1 MSDDVDPAATSDDA
15 STSLAPKHALPDLS
29 GRVAVV
35 TGGGRGIG
43 KAITLGMAA
52 AGATVVPS
60 ARTAAEV
67 EAVAA
72 EAREHGVEARG
83 ITADVTD
90 DGDVTALVEETVDAF
105 GSLDVLVNNA
115 GFNPGDA
122 LGDPDD
128 VESDA
133 VGSVLDVNLRG
144 AFRTVRAA
152 GPHLKEAGGSVVNVA
167 SVAGLVG
174 LPKQH
179 PYVASKHGLV
189 GLTKSAAMDWAPAV
203 RVNAVA
209 PGYVAT
215 DLTETL
221 QENERLRQSILDR
234 TPQERFADPMEIAG
248 PVVFLASDAASFV
261 TGETLA
267 ADGGWTAR

>member
-1 MSDDVDPAATSDDA
+1 MTDDA
-15 STSLAPKHALPDLS
+15 SRTPDDASLRPDDALPDLS

-43 KAITLGMAA
+43 RAITLGMAA

-67 EAVAA
+67 EAVAG
-72 EAREHGVEARG
+72 EARELGVEARG

-90 DGDVTALVEETVDAF
+90 DDDVAALVDETVEAF
-105 GSLDVLVNNA
+105 GSLDVVVNNA

-122 LGDPDD
+122 LGDPAD

-133 VGSVLDVNLRG
+133 VESVLDVNLRG
-144 AFRTVRAA
+144 AFRTLRAA
-152 GPHLKEAGGSVVNVA
+152 GPHLKASGGSVVNVA
-167 SVAGLVG
+167 SVAGVVG

-189 GLTKSAAMDWAPAV
+189 GVTKSAAMDWAPDV

-221 QENERLRQSILDR
+221 QESERLRQSILDR
-234 TPQERFADPMEIAG
+234 TPLDRFADPIEIAG
-248 PVVFLASDAASFV
+248 PVAFLASDAASFV

>member
-1 MSDDVDPAATSDDA
+1 MSDDTPLTPDD
-15 STSLAPKHALPDLS
+15 ALPDLS
-29 GRVAVV
+29 GKVAVV

-43 KAITLGMAA
+43 KAIALGLAA

-72 EAREHGVEARG
+72 EARDLGVEARG

-90 DGDVTALVEETVDAF
+90 DDDVDALVEETVDAF

-122 LGDPDD
+122 LGDPAE
-128 VESDA
+128 VESNA
-133 VGSVLDVNLRG
+133 VDDVLDVNLRG
-144 AFRTVRAA
+144 AFRTLRAA
-152 GPHLKEAGGSVVNVA
+152 GPHLEEAGGSVVNVA
-167 SVAGLVG
+167 SVAGEVG
-174 LPKQH
+174 LPRQH

-189 GLTKSAAMDWAPAV
+189 GLTKSAAMDWAPEV

-215 DLTETL
+215 ELTEAL
-221 QENERLRQSILDR
+221 RENERLRESILDR
-234 TPQERFADPMEIAG
+234 TPLDRFADPMEVAG
-248 PVVFLASDAASFV
+248 PVAFLASDAASFV

>member
-1 MSDDVDPAATSDDA
+1 
-15 STSLAPKHALPDLS
+15 
-29 GRVAVV
+29 
-35 TGGGRGIG
+35 
-43 KAITLGMAA
+43 MAA

-67 EAVAA
+67 EAVAD
-72 EAREHGVEARG
+72 EARDFGVEARG

-90 DGDVTALVEETVDAF
+90 DDDVEALVEEIVDAF
-105 GSLDVLVNNA
+105 GSPDIFGQQRRIQPRRRARRPSGNRERRRRF
-115 GFNPGDA
+115 G
-122 LGDPDD
+122 LGREP
-128 VESDA
+128 S
-133 VGSVLDVNLRG
+133 R
-144 AFRTVRAA
+144 AFRTLRAA

-167 SVAGLVG
+167 SVAGEVG

-189 GLTKSAAMDWAPAV
+189 GLTKSAAMDWAPEV

-234 TPQERFADPMEIAG
+234 TPLDRFADPMEIAG
-248 PVVFLASDAASFV
+248 PAVFLASDAASFV

>member
-1 MSDDVDPAATSDDA
+1 MTDRSAEPSFAASG
-15 STSLAPKHALPDLS
+15 ALPDLT
-29 GRVAVV
+29 GRVAVI

-43 KAITLGMAA
+43 KAIALGLAA

-60 ARTAAEV
+60 ARTGREV
-67 EAVAA
+67 EVVAEA
-72 EAREHGVEARG
+72 AREHGVEARG

-90 DGDVTALVEETVDAF
+90 DDDVNALVNETVDAF
-105 GSLDVLVNNA
+105 GSLDILVNNA
-115 GFNPGDA
+115 GFNPADA
-122 LGDPDD
+122 LGDPDEI
-128 VESDA
+128 ESDA
-133 VGSVLDVNLRG
+133 VDSVLNVNLRG

-152 GPHLKEAGGSVVNVA
+152 GPQLKKAGGSVVNVA
-167 SVAGLVG
+167 SVAGIVG

-189 GLTKSAAMDWAPAV
+189 GLTKSAAMDWAPDV

-221 QENERLRQSILDR
+221 RENERLRQSILDR
-234 TPQERFADPMEIAG
+234 TPLDRFADPIEIAG

>member
-1 MSDDVDPAATSDDA
+1 MTTDDTTAAGADMTPVDV
-15 STSLAPKHALPDLS
+15 LPDLS
-29 GRVAVV
+29 GQVAVV

-43 KAITLGMAA
+43 RSITLGMAA

-60 ARTAAEV
+60 ARTATEL
-67 EAVAA
+67 EAVADQ
-72 EAREHGVEARG
+72 ARDLGVEARG

-90 DGDVTALVEETVDAF
+90 DDDVETLFEETVEAF
-105 GSLDVLVNNA
+105 DSLDILVNNA

-122 LGDPDD
+122 LGDPTEI
-128 VESDA
+128 ESAA
-133 VGSVLDVNLRG
+133 VDSVLDVNLRG
-144 AFRTVRAA
+144 SFRTLRAA
-152 GPHLKEAGGSVVNVA
+152 GPHLREAGGSVVNVA
-167 SVAGLVG
+167 SVAGEVG

-189 GLTKSAAMDWAPAV
+189 GLTKSVAMDWAPDV

-221 QENERLRQSILDR
+221 QENERLRKSILNR
-234 TPQERFADPMEIAG
+234 TPLDRFADPMEIAG
-248 PVVFLASDAASFV
+248 PVVFLASDAASFI

>member
-1 MSDDVDPAATSDDA
+1 MSDDGSSTPDSAALTPED
-15 STSLAPKHALPDLS
+15 ALPDLS
-29 GRVAVV
+29 GKVAVV

-43 KAITLGMAA
+43 RAITLGLAA
-52 AGATVVPS
+52 AGAAVVPS

-72 EAREHGVEARG
+72 EAREHGVEARA

-90 DGDVTALVEETVDAF
+90 DGDVDALIEETVEAF
-105 GSLDVLVNNA
+105 GAVDVLVNNA

-122 LGDPDD
+122 LGDPAEI
-128 VESDA
+128 ESNA
-133 VGSVLDVNLRG
+133 VDSVLDVNLRG
-144 AFRTVRAA
+144 AFRTIRAA
-152 GPHLKEAGGSVVNVA
+152 GPHLKEANGSVVNVA
-167 SVAGLVG
+167 SVAGEVG

-189 GLTKSAAMDWAPAV
+189 GLTKSTALDWAPEV

-221 QENERLRQSILDR
+221 QENERLRQSIMDR
-234 TPQERFADPMEIAG
+234 TPQNRFADPMEIAG

>member
-1 MSDDVDPAATSDDA
+1 MSDDADPTATSGEP
-15 STSLAPKHALPDLS
+15 STSLDPGRALPDLS
-29 GRVAVV
+29 GRVAVI

-43 KAITLGMAA
+43 KAITLGLAA

-72 EAREHGVEARG
+72 AAREHGVEARG

-90 DGDVTALVEETVDAF
+90 DDDVDALVAETVEAF
-105 GSLDVLVNNA
+105 GSLDILVNNA

-122 LGDPDD
+122 LGDPAD

-133 VGSVLDVNLRG
+133 VDSVLDVNLRG

-152 GPHLKEAGGSVVNVA
+152 GPHLREADGCVVNVA

-189 GLTKSAAMDWAPAV
+189 GLTKSAAMDWAPNV

-234 TPQERFADPMEIAG
+234 TPLDRFADPMEIAG

>member
-1 MSDDVDPAATSDDA
+1 MPDSDATVEATDRSPTD
-15 STSLAPKHALPDLS
+15 ALPDLS

-43 KAITLGMAA
+43 RAITLGLAA

-60 ARTAAEV
+60 ARTASEV
-67 EAVAA
+67 EAVAEA
-72 EAREHGVEARG
+72 ARELGVDARG
-83 ITADVTD
+83 ITVDVTD
-90 DGDVTALVEETVDAF
+90 DDDVTTLVDETVEAF

-115 GFNPGDA
+115 GFNPDDA
-122 LGDPDD
+122 LGDPADIGPKAVDD
-128 VESDA
+128 
-133 VGSVLDVNLRG
+133 VLDVNLRG
-144 AFRTVRAA
+144 AFRTLRAA
-152 GPHLKEAGGSVVNVA
+152 GPHLKSAEGSVVNVA
-167 SVAGLVG
+167 SVAGEVG
-174 LPKQH
+174 LPRQH

-189 GLTKSAAMDWAPAV
+189 GLTKSAAIDWAPDV

-215 DLTETL
+215 DLTAAL
-221 QENERLRQSILDR
+221 QENERLRQSIRDR
-234 TPQERFADPMEIAG
+234 TPLERFADPMEIAG
-248 PVVFLASDAASFV
+248 PVAFLASDAASFV